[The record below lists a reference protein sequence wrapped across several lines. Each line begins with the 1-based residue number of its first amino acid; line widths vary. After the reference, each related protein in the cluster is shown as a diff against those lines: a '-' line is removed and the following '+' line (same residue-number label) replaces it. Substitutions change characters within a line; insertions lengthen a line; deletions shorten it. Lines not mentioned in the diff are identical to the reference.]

1 MLLRQIEGFLAVARL
16 GNLSRAAEELF
27 LTQPTL
33 TARLKALEQELG
45 EELFVRTGR
54 GMRLTDAGR
63 VFLPYAERA
72 VASLREGR
80 ERIEALREAQS
91 GRLTV
96 AASPGVSTYALPQLL
111 ESFVEAHPGV
121 EVSVRTGHSEEVL
134 EMVLREE
141 VQLGLGRAMRHPDI
155 QSLPLYEDELVLVVS
170 PGHPFAERG
179 EVTLEEVG
187 REHLILFDRT
197 SSYYDLTRAMFRTA
211 GVSAPRVMELDNIEA
226 AKRMVERGLGV
237 SLLPRS
243 SVARMLENGRLAL
256 VRIEDAEPPRRPIVV
271 FLRKDVPVVGAV
283 AAFLEVARSASP
295 LPERAE
301 LPPALAAEFENL
313 QLVDF
318 FT

>member
-1 MLLRQIEGFLAVARL
+1 VLLRQIEGFLAVARL

-45 EELFVRTGR
+45 EDLFVRTGR
-54 GMRLTDAGR
+54 GMRLTEAGR
-63 VFLPYAERA
+63 AFLPYAERA
-72 VASLREGR
+72 VGSLREGQ
-80 ERIEALREAQS
+80 ERLKALKEAAS
-91 GRLTV
+91 GRLTLS
-96 AASPGVSTYALPQLL
+96 ASPGVSTYALPQLL

-155 QSLPLYEDELVLVVS
+155 QSLPLYEDELVLVVE
-170 PGHPFAERG
+170 PAHPFARRD

-187 REHLILFDRT
+187 REQLILFDRT
-197 SSYYDLTRAMFRTA
+197 SSYYDLTRALFRNA
-211 GVSAPRVMELDNIEA
+211 GISNPRAMELDNIEA
-226 AKRMVERGLGV
+226 AKRMVERGLGLA
-237 SLLPRS
+237 LLPRS
-243 SVARMLENGRLAL
+243 SVSRMLENGRLSL
-256 VRIEDAEPPRRPIVV
+256 VRIEDVEPVRRPIVV
-271 FLRKDVPVVGAV
+271 FLRRDVPVVGTV
-283 AAFLEVARSASP
+283 AAFLDVAREASP

-313 QLVDF
+313 QLIDF